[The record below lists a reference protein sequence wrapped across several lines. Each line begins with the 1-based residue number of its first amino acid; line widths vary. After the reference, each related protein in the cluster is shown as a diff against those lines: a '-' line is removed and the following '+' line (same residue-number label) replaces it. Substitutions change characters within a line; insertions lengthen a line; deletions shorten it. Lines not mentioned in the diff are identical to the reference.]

1 MTILIIGEK
10 PSQAQKI
17 AEALSEKKPI
27 KHTDN
32 KVTYY
37 ELTHKGKK
45 IYVGCAVGHLY
56 NLKEKDKK
64 KKGWTYPIFSNELS
78 WFPSYE
84 ISKSAEYTKK
94 YVDTLSELSKKA
106 DSFIVACDYD
116 LEGSLIGYNVLRF
129 IAKQKDGRRMKFS
142 TLVKEELI
150 DSFENASKHLDFPL
164 IESGEAR
171 HLIDWMW
178 GINLTRALTLSVKN
192 ATKGFKLLSS
202 GRVQGPALKILAE
215 REKEIQKFKPEPFW
229 ELEALGD
236 VDSKHKKDKF
246 TDEKEVK
253 KIFSKIKDEKSA
265 ILEKITKRTQS
276 QSPPNPFDLTSLQLE
291 AYRIFRINPKETLA
305 IAQKLYTKAYISYP
319 RTSSNQFPSN
329 MDLKAI
335 LRKLEKNIHYANL
348 IKELLSKKDLK
359 PNNGNKTDPA
369 HPPIH
374 PTGLQPKK
382 LIEKD
387 NKIYDLIVRRTL
399 ATFGDPAKRESVS
412 FELDIKKEPFMARG
426 SRTIEQGWHKFYG
439 KYAKYEEQPM
449 PNLKEGDKLKIKKIN
464 LLAKETQPPKRY
476 TPASIIKELE
486 AKNLGTKATRSAI
499 IDSLY
504 QRNYLFDQSITV
516 TNLGLKTV
524 QTLEKYCPEILDE
537 EMTRQLEKDMELI
550 REEKETKE
558 KVLTRAEKELRK
570 ILKHFK
576 ENELKIGK
584 SLSEANIETREQE
597 STLGPCPLC
606 DKGTL
611 YRKKGKYG
619 MFVSCDKYKEGCKA
633 VFSLP
638 SSALVKP
645 TKYRCKE
652 CDYPQV
658 LLIRKGRKPQT
669 TCLNLDCKTKA
680 VPSSVLKEKRKCP
693 KCNSQLIIRK
703 SLYGSFFSCPEYPK
717 CKHIEP
723 IQQND
728 KKTRPIKNKEDI

>member
-64 KKGWTYPIFSNELS
+64 KKGLTYPIFSNELS

-94 YVDTLSELSKKA
+94 YIDTLSELSKKA

-142 TLVKEELI
+142 TLVKEELV

-439 KYAKYEEQPM
+439 KYAKCEEQPM
-449 PNLKEGDKLKIKKIN
+449 PNLKEGDKLKVKKIN

-597 STLGPCPLC
+597 STLGPCPQC
-606 DKGTL
+606 EKGTL
-611 YRKKGKYG
+611 YIKKENMECLYPVINIKKDARL
-619 MFVSCDKYKEGCKA
+619 SSHCQA
-633 VFSLP
+633 V
-638 SSALVKP
+638 
-645 TKYRCKE
+645 
-652 CDYPQV
+652 
-658 LLIRKGRKPQT
+658 
-669 TCLNLDCKTKA
+669 
-680 VPSSVLKEKRKCP
+680 
-693 KCNSQLIIRK
+693 
-703 SLYGSFFSCPEYPK
+703 
-717 CKHIEP
+717 HW
-723 IQQND
+723 
-728 KKTRPIKNKEDI
+728 